1 MLMVRKSSMI
11 FDRWSIICALWSTLV
26 LIRLRAIEKLSAI
39 VETIPPSASDIP
51 GPFLCVKQPM
61 GRRQSQM

>member
-51 GPFLCVKQPM
+51 FLLCV
-61 GRRQSQM
+61 